1 VSRYTRCAAPNGL
14 LAPEISVA
22 SLQLIHRLHPT
33 ATLSLPTEEALEAR
47 LTGHT
52 PNTETLRS
60 LPGSLT
66 PQEVLKVAVL
76 GENVGECLVHDLI
89 GGGMEKGGVLVDLL
103 GGVLV
108 ETDRGGYLVGLNN
121 LKQWHLTLL
130 LMCDHELISKVNLCL
145 CSRQIS
151 TA

>member
-1 VSRYTRCAAPNGL
+1 
-14 LAPEISVA
+14 
-22 SLQLIHRLHPT
+22 
-33 ATLSLPTEEALEAR
+33 LEAR

-52 PNTETLRS
+52 PDTEALRS